1 MQQKVGA
8 PKRVVK
14 LELPRAVALLP
25 VALGLGWLGAGS
37 LLARPADYLIGS
49 LLLALGSVIFIV
61 AAPSPRAGVT
71 LKLPA
76 APTPIDRIM
85 LPGLAPLALL
95 LASIAAAAYAFI
107 VFDQKPLDPARLIAA
122 WFVGMV
128 LFLVAVFLYQRQTS
142 DRSGSLRTALKAA
155 FSDRAEILALATI
168 AVLTVG
174 AFLARADNLGGLP
187 MNVHGD
193 EGDMGLIARAIML
206 GEARNP
212 FVTSWLDFPN
222 LWFFIQAASLRLFG
236 DSVSGLR
243 MVSAIVGAAGIP
255 AVYFMG
261 RATFGRFVGLVAGA
275 LLAAYHFHI
284 HFSRMGVNNIADPLL
299 MTLTFGGFFWG
310 YTRRTWLGFAVAGV
324 ALGLMQHFYVSGRLA
339 PILLAILL
347 IHQLITSRH
356 ALWRS
361 KWGLLIMLVGAVIAL
376 GPLLLHYIRIP
387 GALTN
392 RINTVSIFGSGYIA
406 QRQAAGI
413 SLESVLVDQFRLGLG
428 AYTFE
433 PDHGSWYVSGMPLLD
448 QASAVLAVFGLAVA
462 TSRWRNPNAMLW
474 LAWLMGTAAAG
485 GMLTTNAPEVQR
497 YISAAPALC
506 VMMAVAIQTIAA
518 AGQTASARLALST
531 KIVVGSALT
540 VALMVSSLSF
550 YFLEYGPK
558 SFRVGS
564 GSAEETTLLGYY
576 LRSLR
581 EPVSAYILGS
591 TRNDAIRFVA
601 PNASLRD
608 LNQTAGPTLQITPET
623 GSSKIVFVLLPPRV
637 GELAALQQKYPG
649 GSIQRVRA
657 LSDNRLLFTA
667 YAVTP

>member
-1 MQQKVGA
+1 MQQKERA
-8 PKRVVK
+8 PRHMVK

-25 VALGLGWLGAGS
+25 VALGLGWLGVGS
-37 LLARPADYLIGS
+37 LLARPADYLAGA
-49 LLLALGSVIFIV
+49 LLLAFGSAIFIL
-61 AAPSPRAGVT
+61 AAPAPRAGVSF
-71 LKLPA
+71 KLPA
-76 APTPIDRIM
+76 APTPIDRIA
-85 LPGLAPLALL
+85 LPKLLPLALVL
-95 LASIAAAAYAFI
+95 TGIVSAAYAFI
-107 VFDQKPLDPARLIAA
+107 VFDQRPLDPGRLIAA
-122 WFVGMV
+122 WLSGIV
-128 LFLVAVFLYQRQTS
+128 LFLAGMLLYQRQTNG
-142 DRSGSLRTALKAA
+142 GSANLKTAFRAA
-155 FSDRAEILALATI
+155 FSDRAEVLSVAAI
-168 AVLTVG
+168 AVLTLA
-174 AFLARADNLGGLP
+174 AFFIRADNLGGLP

-206 GEARNP
+206 GESRNP

-222 LWFFIQAASLRLFG
+222 LWFFMQSASLRFFG

-284 HFSRMGVNNIADPLL
+284 HFSRLGVNNIADPLL
-299 MTLTFGGFFWG
+299 MSLTFGGFFWG
-310 YTRRTWLGFAVAGV
+310 YTRRSWFGFAMAGIS
-324 ALGLMQHFYVSGRLA
+324 LGLMQHFYVSGRLA

-347 IHQLITSRH
+347 LHQLITSRH

-361 KWGLLIMLVGAVIAL
+361 KWGLVVMLVGAVIAF
-376 GPLLLHYIRIP
+376 GPLLLHYVRIP

-413 SLESVLVDQFRLGLG
+413 PLESVLVEQFRLGLG
-428 AYTFE
+428 AYIFE

-448 QASAVLAVFGLAVA
+448 QASSVLAVFGLAMA
-462 TSRWRNPNAMLW
+462 TFRWRNPNAMLW

-497 YISAAPALC
+497 YIAVAPALC
-506 VMMAVAIQTIAA
+506 VLIALAIQTIAA
-518 AGQTASARLALST
+518 AAQTASRRIALAT
-531 KIVVGSALT
+531 NVVVAGALT
-540 VALMVSSLSF
+540 VALMVSSLAS
-550 YFLEYGPK
+550 YFLGYGPN
-558 SFRVGS
+558 SFRMGS
-564 GSAEETTLLGYY
+564 GSAEETTALGYY
-576 LRSLR
+576 LRGLR
-581 EPVSAYILGS
+581 DPVSAYILGS

-608 LNQTAGPTLQITPET
+608 LNQTAGPTLQIPAAPGDTR
-623 GSSKIVFVLLPPRV
+623 IVFVLLPQRV
-637 GELAALQQKYPG
+637 GELAALQQRFPG
-649 GSIQRVRA
+649 GKIERVRA

-667 YAVTP
+667 YEVTP